1 MNSIQ
6 TRLYKISERHKDTT
20 ATMIVAVAPVVTKM
34 NELRSSNTVNE
45 PKHRTMSI
53 AFIASQIKGL
63 SQDVR
68 KVAQNIIEMQKFH
81 TLPQLVSREEIDRK
95 VLDSNETLLF
105 LGLRD
110 LPNKKYH
117 KEIAASDRAKELKTG
132 NNYLVNGILGP
143 ALYAVQAIRDLNA
156 KDNDEESIMRAY
168 NQALEYS
175 KSENKKGVVLRM
187 TLKSDARTITYS
199 DFLRLLVVNNAQ
211 IKGDLENH
219 PGFVDCLNVF
229 LNTPTL
235 VAIAQGYDAI
245 TMIPDG
251 TIVILN
257 RGALRI
263 QKTNANARNSMYAQI
278 MMEVDKQAEIDKE
291 KKDKEEKK
299 RKEQLRKQQ
308 EQEKKLLL
316 DQKKAKLEQT
326 HPALPQKT
334 TKSHDVIAFDSDI
347 FSVLSSRHDI
357 SNTEKMEI
365 INFIQQYND
374 TDGETKRMLSIQL
387 KEIMQ

>member
-1 MNSIQ
+1 
-6 TRLYKISERHKDTT
+6 
-20 ATMIVAVAPVVTKM
+20 
-34 NELRSSNTVNE
+34 
-45 PKHRTMSI
+45 
-53 AFIASQIKGL
+53 
-63 SQDVR
+63 
-68 KVAQNIIEMQKFH
+68 
-81 TLPQLVSREEIDRK
+81 
-95 VLDSNETLLF
+95 
-105 LGLRD
+105 
-110 LPNKKYH
+110 
-117 KEIAASDRAKELKTG
+117 
-132 NNYLVNGILGP
+132 
-143 ALYAVQAIRDLNA
+143 
-156 KDNDEESIMRAY
+156 
-168 NQALEYS
+168 
-175 KSENKKGVVLRM
+175 
-187 TLKSDARTITYS
+187 
-199 DFLRLLVVNNAQ
+199 
-211 IKGDLENH
+211 
-219 PGFVDCLNVF
+219 
-229 LNTPTL
+229 

-308 EQEKKLLL
+308 EQEKKLSL

-334 TKSHDVIAFDSDI
+334 TKSYDVIAFDSDI

-374 TDGETKRMLSIQL
+374 TDGETKRMLSVQL